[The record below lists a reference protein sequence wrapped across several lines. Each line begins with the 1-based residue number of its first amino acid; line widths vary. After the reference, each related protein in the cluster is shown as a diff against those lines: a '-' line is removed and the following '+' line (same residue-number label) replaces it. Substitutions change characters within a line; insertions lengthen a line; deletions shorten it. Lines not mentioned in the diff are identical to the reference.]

1 MKQVYNRLTVEE
13 HISKPDNIEKYQSWN
28 SSDWVRCTCEC
39 GTEVLAPFNAVQKGY
54 IKSCG
59 CLRAQSAASTLE
71 ECRDS
76 THSAINLEYNDEV
89 HNIAEWSRITGI
101 PRTTI
106 LYRLSKEMP
115 IEKVLER
122 KENEQDSSNAQCD

>member
-1 MKQVYNRLTVEE
+1 MKQVYNMLTIQE
-13 HISKPDNIEKYQSWN
+13 HISKPDNIDKYQSWN
-28 SSDWVRCTCEC
+28 SNDWVRCTCEC
-39 GTEVLAPFNAVQKGY
+39 GKEVFAPFNAVQKGY

-59 CLRAQSAASTLE
+59 CLRTQRAIDTLN

-76 THSAINLEYNDEV
+76 THSAINLEYNNEV

-106 LYRLSKEMP
+106 SYRLSKEMP

-122 KENEQDSSNAQCD
+122 REDEQNPSNVRCN

>member
-13 HISKPDNIEKYQSWN
+13 HIVKPDDVEKYQSWN
-28 SSDWVRCTCEC
+28 SNDWVRCTCEC
-39 GTEVLAPFNAVQKGY
+39 GNEVRAPFNAVQKGY

-59 CLRAQSAASTLE
+59 CLRAQCATSTLE
-71 ECRDS
+71 KCRDS
-76 THSAINLEYNDEV
+76 THSAINLKYNNEV
-89 HNIAEWSRITGI
+89 HNVAEWSRITGI

-122 KENEQDSSNAQCD
+122 RENE

>member
-1 MKQVYNRLTVEE
+1 MKRVYNRLTIEE
-13 HISKPDNIEKYQSWN
+13 HISKPEGIEKYQSWKSN
-28 SSDWVRCTCEC
+28 DWVRCTCKC
-39 GTEVLAPFNAVQKGY
+39 GNEVLAPFNAIRKGY

-59 CLRAQSAASTLE
+59 CLRAECASAILE

-76 THSAINLEYNDEV
+76 THNAINLEYNNEI

-101 PRTTI
+101 PRSTI

-115 IEKVLER
+115 VEKVLER
-122 KENEQDSSNAQCD
+122 KEDEQLSTSANCN